1 MAQNPCLFSEIAITW
16 FSIWWQ
22 SISSEKRQSQASRNS
37 QKQLLRSQSCGALH
51 HICMFDIWA
60 RSQNKR
66 CLNWIVRILNSKFKL
81 STCTVCIQ
89 ERPRNELMWHCAKI
103 FLVLALIFFTSS
115 LLAHCGQEYLD
126 TALITKPWRQQ
137 KNTGRKNY
145 VSIHILHTAELFA
158 KHKTDDLS
166 EAHLKM
172 VTHQNL
178 TQSSQSLCASCL
190 PCFKQRSARD
200 PGLGST
206 IQSPKGPEGEK
217 RHGMKL
223 MKVMKLK
230 VVRIFRVLS
239 FWKLLS
245 TLMVHWL
252 KWR

>member
-166 EAHLKM
+166 EAHRNFMASKWWLIKTSLNHLNPY
-172 VTHQNL
+172 VPPVSHVSNKGL
-178 TQSSQSLCASCL
+178 HETQDSDR
-190 PCFKQRSARD
+190 PFNRQR
-200 PGLGST
+200 
-206 IQSPKGPEGEK
+206 
-217 RHGMKL
+217 
-223 MKVMKLK
+223 VLK
-230 VVRIFRVLS
+230 VKKDTGWNWWKWWN
-239 FWKLLS
+239 WKLWGYLGFWVS
-245 TLMVHWL
+245 ESCHQL
-252 KWR
+252 

>member
-16 FSIWWQ
+16 FSIWSQ

-81 STCTVCIQ
+81 STCTVCVQ
-89 ERPRNELMWHCAKI
+89 ERPRNELMWHCPKI

-145 VSIHILHTAELFA
+145 VSIHILHTAELFT

-166 EAHLKM
+166 EAHRNFMASKWWLIK
-172 VTHQNL
+172 T
-178 TQSSQSLCASCL
+178 SLNHLNPYVPRMCSVLSTCL

-223 MKVMKLK
+223 MKVM
-230 VVRIFRVLS
+230 
-239 FWKLLS
+239 
-245 TLMVHWL
+245 
-252 KWR
+252 